1 MVSAHAQER
10 VSLSLTLSL
19 TSRSSVAMS
28 KASATWRLPMA
39 LMRIMLRLAA
49 RWQERLLKDAIFL
62 ESEVTQVR
70 SRLDLIA
77 WAKITFRQYVF
88 SMFFARKVIF
98 CYTIKLLVGIFL

>member
-1 MVSAHAQER
+1 MVSAHAQEI
-10 VSLSLTLSL
+10 VSLSLALSL

-77 WAKITFRQYVF
+77 WAKITFRLKVF